1 MAFFLGFAV
10 FVGLVG
16 SILVG
21 APAFRILKSEWQQ
34 CARSQRDVFSAL
46 CRTSA
51 IATTLSIA
59 TWSLPQFQIWSAIA
73 APSPEEAIALL
84 KVGVV
89 IGLTPGLSLLSAGL
103 TSLFCSRI

>member
-10 FVGLVG
+10 FVGFVG

-21 APAFRILKSEWQQ
+21 APALRILKSEWQQ
-34 CARSQRDVFSAL
+34 CARSRRDVFSAL
-46 CRTSA
+46 CRSSA
-51 IATTLSIA
+51 IATTLSLA
-59 TWSLPQFQIWSAIA
+59 AWSLPQLQIWSPIG
-73 APSPEEAIALL
+73 APSPEAMLILL

-103 TSLFCSRI
+103 TSLFCRRI